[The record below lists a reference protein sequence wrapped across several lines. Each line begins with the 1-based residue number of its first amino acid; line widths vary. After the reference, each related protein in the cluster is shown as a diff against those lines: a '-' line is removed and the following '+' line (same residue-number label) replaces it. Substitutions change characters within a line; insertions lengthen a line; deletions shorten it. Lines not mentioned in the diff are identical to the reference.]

1 MSSLNTFRLPAVPFF
16 TDAPNI
22 VAAAGDAGA
31 TAATVVIAAADLAVA
46 VPLVPISWL
55 VFWASYEGR
64 NRHDPVTVVVVVG
77 DVCGNNIGA

>member
-1 MSSLNTFRLPAVPFF
+1 MLAAVPFF

-46 VPLVPISWL
+46 VPLVPIS
-55 VFWASYEGR
+55 
-64 NRHDPVTVVVVVG
+64 
-77 DVCGNNIGA
+77 